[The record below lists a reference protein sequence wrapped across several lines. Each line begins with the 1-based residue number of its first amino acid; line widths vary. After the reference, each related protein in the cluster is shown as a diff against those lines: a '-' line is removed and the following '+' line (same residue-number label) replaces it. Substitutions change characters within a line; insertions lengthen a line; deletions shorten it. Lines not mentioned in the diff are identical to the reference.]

1 MSFKGWREQELL
13 CSCATTLERNRLI
26 DINKVTGAATYS
38 VPGSE
43 PAGVT
48 RARSRNDL
56 ATIYPIASK
65 TRSFLVKIASNVAAG
80 DLLFPAS
87 NGMAVKSS
95 YTVVTSGLKVEPT
108 LNANATYLVPEGATG
123 EHWLGKDNAVAVY
136 THEGTKW
143 AFTEVDAPTVEG
155 NNVGLTILDSST
167 GKYLSWNGTAWVLA
181 TPVAYA
187 NEAGV
192 SGAEIEAYQISDMGR
207 ISGVFTPEEMNF
219 GIVLMGQGTPEAAS
233 PTAIVVSDTRIKA
246 DDVAFVTIAGQTGV
260 TPENGTESDPKV
272 MAYIVKAVCTAG
284 TLTITL
290 SGDGGAGTVINYM
303 IVRGL

>member
-26 DINKVTGAATYS
+26 DINKATGVATYS
-38 VPGSE
+38 GPGSE

-65 TRSFLVKIASNVAAG
+65 TRSFLVKIASDVAAG

-95 YTVVTSGLKVEPT
+95 HTVVTSGLKAEPT
-108 LNANATYLVPEGATG
+108 LSANATYLVPEGATG
-123 EHWLGKDNAVAVY
+123 DHWLGKDNAVAVY
-136 THEGTKW
+136 DKTETKW
-143 AFTEVDAPTVEG
+143 TFIEAD
-155 NNVGLTILDSST
+155 VGLTILDSST
-167 GKYLSWNGTAWVLA
+167 GKYLSWDGEAWVLA

-233 PTAIVVSDTRIKA
+233 PTAVVVLDARIKA
-246 DDVAFVTIAGQTGV
+246 GDVAFVTIAGQAG
-260 TPENGTESDPKV
+260 DPPDGGGDPV

>member
-13 CSCATTLERNRLI
+13 CSCATTLERNRLVDI
-26 DINKVTGAATYS
+26 DKATGAATYS
-38 VPGSE
+38 GPGSE

-65 TRSFLVKIASNVAAG
+65 TRSFLIKIASNVSVG
-80 DLLFPAS
+80 DLLFPAA

-95 YTVVTSGLKVEPT
+95 YTVVTSGLAVEPS
-108 LNANATYLVPEGATG
+108 LSADAVFLVPAEATG
-123 EHWLGKDNAVAVY
+123 TNWADNDNAVAVY
-136 THEGTKW
+136 DSTESKW
-143 AFTEVDAPTVEG
+143 TFIEAD
-155 NNVGLTILDSST
+155 VGLTILDSST

-192 SGAEIEAYQISDMGR
+192 PGAEIEAYQISDMGR

-219 GIVLMGQGTPEAAS
+219 GIVLMGQSAS
-233 PTAIVVSDTRIKA
+233 ETDIDDGVVVSDTRIKA
-246 DDVAFVTIAGQTGV
+246 GDVAFVTIAGQAGV
-260 TPENGTESDPKV
+260 SNV

-284 TLTITL
+284 KLTITL
-290 SGDGGAGTVINYM
+290 SGNGGESTVINYM

>member
-26 DINKVTGAATYS
+26 DINKATGVATYS
-38 VPGSE
+38 GPGSE

-65 TRSFLVKIASNVAAG
+65 TRSFLVKIASDVAAG

-95 YTVVTSGLKVEPT
+95 HTVVTSGLKAEPT
-108 LNANATYLVPEGATG
+108 LSANATYLVPEGATG
-123 EHWLGKDNAVAVY
+123 DHWLGKDNAVAVY
-136 THEGTKW
+136 DKTETKW
-143 AFTEVDAPTVEG
+143 TFIEAD
-155 NNVGLTILDSST
+155 VGLTILDSST
-167 GKYLSWNGTAWVLA
+167 GKYLSWDGEAWVLA

-233 PTAIVVSDTRIKA
+233 PTAVVVLDARIKA
-246 DDVAFVTIAGQTGV
+246 GDVAFVTIAGQTGD
-260 TPENGTESDPKV
+260 NNV
-272 MAYIVKAVCTAG
+272 MAHIVKAVCTAG
-284 TLTITL
+284 ELTITL
-290 SGDGGAGTVINYM
+290 SGDGGAGTVITYM

>member
-26 DINKVTGAATYS
+26 DINKATGVATYS
-38 VPGSE
+38 GPGSE

-65 TRSFLVKIASNVAAG
+65 TRSFLVKIASDVAAG

-95 YTVVTSGLKVEPT
+95 HTVVTSGLKAEPS
-108 LNANATYLVPEGATG
+108 LSADAVYLVPADATG
-123 EHWLGKDNAVAVY
+123 QNWETKENAVAVY
-136 THEGTKW
+136 NKEDDKW
-143 AFTEVDAPTVEG
+143 SFTEVDAD

-207 ISGVFTPEEMNF
+207 ISGVFTPEGMNF
-219 GIVLMGQGTPEAAS
+219 GIVLMGQSTSETDEDNAV
-233 PTAIVVSDTRIKA
+233 VVSDARIKA
-246 DDVAFVTIAGQTGV
+246 DDVAFVTIAGQTGD
-260 TPENGTESDPKV
+260 NNV
-272 MAYIVKAVCTAG
+272 MAHIVKAVCTAG
-284 TLTITL
+284 ELTITL

>member
-1 MSFKGWREQELL
+1 LSFKGWREQELL

-26 DINKVTGAATYS
+26 DINKATGVATYS
-38 VPGSE
+38 GPGSE
-43 PAGVT
+43 SAGVT
-48 RARSRNDL
+48 RARSRNNL

-65 TRSFLVKIASNVAAG
+65 TRSFLVKIASDVAAG

-95 YTVVTSGLKVEPT
+95 HTVVTSGLKAEPS
-108 LNANATYLVPEGATG
+108 LSADAVYLVPADATG
-123 EHWLGKDNAVAVY
+123 QNWGGKDNAVALY
-136 THEGTKW
+136 DNSATGDKW
-143 AFTEVDAPTVEG
+143 TFIVVDAD

-207 ISGVFTPEEMNF
+207 ISGVFTPEGMNF
-219 GIVLMGQGTPEAAS
+219 GIVLMGQSAS
-233 PTAIVVSDTRIKA
+233 ETDADAEVVVSDTRIKA
-246 DDVAFVTIAGQTGV
+246 GDVAFVTIADQTGAGDAGSEV
-260 TPENGTESDPKV
+260 LAS
-272 MAYIVKAVCTAG
+272 IVKATCTAG
-284 TLTITL
+284 ELTITL
-290 SGDGGAGTVINYM
+290 SGNGGADTVINYM

>member
-26 DINKVTGAATYS
+26 NINKATGAASYS
-38 VPGSE
+38 GPGSE

-65 TRSFLVKIASNVAAG
+65 TRSFLVKIASDVKAG

-87 NGMAVKSS
+87 NGMAVSSS
-95 YTVVTSGLKVEPT
+95 YKVETSGLIAGPPSPGED
-108 LNANATYLVPEGATG
+108 AAYLVPGGATG
-123 EHWLGKDNAVAVY
+123 EGWATNDNAVAVY
-136 THEGTKW
+136 EHSATDPKW
-143 AFTEVDAPTVEG
+143 TFIKVAAKS
-155 NNVGLTILDSST
+155 NVGLTILDSST

-219 GIVLMGQGTPEAAS
+219 GIVLMGQSAAEDDVN
-233 PTAIVVSDTRIKA
+233 AKVVVSDARIK
-246 DDVAFVTIAGQTGV
+246 DTDVAFVTIAGQTGSGD
-260 TPENGTESDPKV
+260 TPT
-272 MAYIVKAVCTAG
+272 MAYVAKAVCTAG

-290 SGDGGAGTVINYM
+290 SGNGKENTVINYM

>member
-13 CSCATTLERNRLI
+13 CSCATTLERNRLV

-38 VPGSE
+38 GPGSE

-65 TRSFLVKIASNVAAG
+65 TRSFLVKIASNVSAG
-80 DLLFPAS
+80 DLLFPAT

-95 YTVVTSGLKVEPT
+95 YTVVTSGLAVEPS
-108 LNANATYLVPEGATG
+108 LSADAVYLVPEGATG
-123 EHWLGKDNAVAVY
+123 NNWADNDNAVAIY
-136 THEGTKW
+136 DHSASETKW
-143 AFTEVDAPTVEG
+143 TFIEAAA
-155 NNVGLTILDSST
+155 GLTILDSST
-167 GKYLSWNGTAWVLA
+167 GKYLSWDGEAWVLA

-207 ISGVFTPEEMNF
+207 ISGVFTPEGMNF
-219 GIVLMGQGTPEAAS
+219 GIVLMGQSAS
-233 PTAIVVSDTRIKA
+233 ETDEDAEVVVSDTRIKA
-246 DDVAFVTIAGQTGV
+246 GDVAFVTIAGQTGSGDS
-260 TPENGTESDPKV
+260 PNV

-290 SGDGGAGTVINYM
+290 SGNGGAGTVINYM

>member
-13 CSCATTLERNRLI
+13 CSCATTLERNRLVNI
-26 DINKVTGAATYS
+26 DKATGAATYS
-38 VPGSE
+38 GPGSE
-43 PAGVT
+43 PVGVT
-48 RARSRNDL
+48 RARSRNNL
-56 ATIYPIASK
+56 ATVYPIASK
-65 TRSFLVKIASNVAAG
+65 TRSFLVKIASDVAAG

-95 YTVVTSGLKVEPT
+95 YTVATSGLVAEPS
-108 LNANATYLVPEGATG
+108 LSADAVYLVPADATG
-123 EHWLGKDNAVAVY
+123 DNWIGKDNAVAIY
-136 THEGTKW
+136 DHSAENDKW
-143 AFTEVDAPTVEG
+143 SFIEVDAD

-219 GIVLMGQGTPEAAS
+219 GIVLMGQSAS
-233 PTAIVVSDTRIKA
+233 ETDGNAEVVVSDARIKA
-246 DDVAFVTIAGQTGV
+246 DDVAFVTIAGQAGAGE
-260 TPENGTESDPKV
+260 PGPKV
-272 MAYIVKAVCTAG
+272 MAYIVKAVCEAG
-284 TLTITL
+284 KLTITL
-290 SGDGGAGTVINYM
+290 SGNGGAGTVINYM

>member
-26 DINKVTGAATYS
+26 DINKATGVATYS
-38 VPGSE
+38 GPGSE

-65 TRSFLVKIASNVAAG
+65 TRSFLVKIASDVAAG

-95 YTVVTSGLKVEPT
+95 HTVVTSGLKAEPT
-108 LNANATYLVPEGATG
+108 LSANATYRVPEGATG
-123 EHWLGKDNAVAVY
+123 DHWLGKDNAVAVY
-136 THEGTKW
+136 DKTETKW
-143 AFTEVDAPTVEG
+143 TFIEAD
-155 NNVGLTILDSST
+155 VGLTILDSST
-167 GKYLSWNGTAWVLA
+167 GKYLSWDGEAWVLA

-233 PTAIVVSDTRIKA
+233 PTAVVVLDARIKA
-246 DDVAFVTIAGQTGV
+246 GDVAFVTIAGQTGD
-260 TPENGTESDPKV
+260 NNV
-272 MAYIVKAVCTAG
+272 MAHIVKAVCTAG
-284 TLTITL
+284 ELTITL

>member
-26 DINKVTGAATYS
+26 DIDKATGVATYS
-38 VPGSE
+38 RPGSE

-65 TRSFLVKIASNVAAG
+65 TRSFLVKIASNVKAG
-80 DLLFPAS
+80 DLLFPATD
-87 NGMAVKSS
+87 GMAVSS
-95 YTVVTSGLKVEPT
+95 FCEVITSGLKAEPT
-108 LNANATYLVPEGATG
+108 PSKDAVYLVPVGATG
-123 EHWLGKDNAVAVY
+123 DNWSGKDNAVAIY
-136 THEGTKW
+136 DSEETKW
-143 AFTEVDAPTVEG
+143 TFIEVAAD

-219 GIVLMGQGTPEAAS
+219 GIVLMGQSVSENDINAEV
-233 PTAIVVSDTRIKA
+233 VVSDARIKA
-246 DDVAFVTIAGQTGV
+246 GDVAFVTIAGQTGA
-260 TPENGTESDPKV
+260 ESV
-272 MAYIVKAVCTAG
+272 MAYVVKAVCAAG
-284 TLTITL
+284 KLTITL
-290 SGDGGAGTVINYM
+290 SGNGGADTVINYM

>member
-13 CSCATTLERNRLI
+13 CSCATTLERNRLV
-26 DINKVTGAATYS
+26 DINKATGVATYS
-38 VPGSE
+38 GPGSE

-65 TRSFLVKIASNVAAG
+65 TRSFLVKIASNVSGG
-80 DLLFPAS
+80 DLLFPAA
-87 NGMAVKSS
+87 NGMAVNSS
-95 YTVVTSGLKVEPT
+95 YTVVTSGLQEEPT
-108 LNANATYLVPEGATG
+108 PSADAVYLVPEEATG
-123 EHWLGKDNAVAVY
+123 TNWKDKDNAVAIY
-136 THEGTKW
+136 DK
-143 AFTEVDAPTVEG
+143 TEAEWTFIEAD
-155 NNVGLTILDSST
+155 VGLTILDSST
-167 GKYLSWNGTAWVLA
+167 GKYLSWDGEAWVLA

-187 NEAGV
+187 NETGV
-192 SGAEIEAYQISDMGR
+192 SGSEIEAYQVSDMGR

-219 GIVLMGQGTPEAAS
+219 GIVLMGQSAS
-233 PTAIVVSDTRIKA
+233 ETDADAKVVVSDTRIKA
-246 DDVAFVTIAGQTGV
+246 GDVAFVTIAGQTGS
-260 TPENGTESDPKV
+260 GDSPKV

-290 SGDGGAGTVINYM
+290 SGNGGADTVINYM

>member
-13 CSCATTLERNRLI
+13 CSCKTVLERNRLI
-26 DINKVTGAATYS
+26 NINKATGAATYS
-38 VPGSE
+38 GPGSE

-65 TRSFLVKIASNVAAG
+65 TRSFLIKIASNVSVG
-80 DLLFPAS
+80 DLLFPAA
-87 NGMAVKSS
+87 NGMAVNSS
-95 YTVVTSGLKVEPT
+95 YTVVTSGLAVEPS
-108 LNANATYLVPEGATG
+108 LSADAVYLVPAGASG
-123 EHWLGKDNAVAVY
+123 DNWADKDNAVAIY
-136 THEGTKW
+136 THSATEPKW
-143 AFTEVDAPTVEG
+143 TFIEVAAD

-167 GKYLSWNGTAWVLA
+167 GKYLSWKGTAWVLA

-219 GIVLMGQGTPEAAS
+219 GIVLMGQSAS
-233 PTAIVVSDTRIKA
+233 ETDVDKKVVVSDTRIKA
-246 DDVAFVTIAGQTGV
+246 DDVAFVTIAGQAG
-260 TPENGTESDPKV
+260 NGTD

-284 TLTITL
+284 KLTITL
-290 SGDGGAGTVINYM
+290 SGNGGAGTVINYM